1 MLRLQLCLSV
11 LTSFIK
17 LMIKQNSLG
26 AWDPQI
32 ISFVCL
38 LNKELWNERE
48 EVWICKLYI
57 AYQFTSIIRWS
68 IIVQECPLRKK
79 KLNSTITYI
88 SIDIYWDLFL
98 CNTSIQDKYFITKCS
113 TLANCTIIVNK
124 YVIMVF

>member
-79 KLNSTITYI
+79 N
-88 SIDIYWDLFL
+88 W
-98 CNTSIQDKYFITKCS
+98 IQP
-113 TLANCTIIVNK
+113 
-124 YVIMVF
+124 